1 MKEIDKNLQK
11 ILRKVFK
18 NSKIPKNITKLK
30 LGDIKEWDSLG
41 NFNLILEVENN
52 FKIKF
57 DTSDFS
63 NISSIESIKKLLKKK
78 YWVNCNL
85 KNSVKP

>member
-78 YWVNCNL
+78 Y
-85 KNSVKP
+85 